1 VIKAVIFDC
10 FGVLTVDT
18 WVEFCGTLPEGEV
31 ADTARRLNH
40 QYDSGKISL
49 KEFLDEVSR
58 VTGRVRSDIVAIFT
72 HPAATKNARLFEYI
86 QELSSKYKIGLLSNV
101 GTNWVREDFL
111 NTEEQKLFSAMVFSY
126 EIGTTK
132 PDPKAYEAIANK
144 LGAKPSEA
152 VFIDDQLAYCEGA
165 EDFGMKAIVYS
176 NFPQIKTE
184 LEQTLSAANN

>member
-1 VIKAVIFDC
+1 
-10 FGVLTVDT
+10 
-18 WVEFCGTLPEGEV
+18 
-31 ADTARRLNH
+31 
-40 QYDSGKISL
+40 
-49 KEFLDEVSR
+49 
-58 VTGRVRSDIVAIFT
+58 
-72 HPAATKNARLFEYI
+72 
-86 QELSSKYKIGLLSNV
+86 
-101 GTNWVREDFL
+101 
-111 NTEEQKLFSAMVFSY
+111 MVFSY